1 MPLLRPQQQCAR
13 SRNRCSIRV
22 LEVRQ
27 FIEFGVRREV
37 RPKPAKEQVREVA
50 GKPFAARLAP
60 ASLHSGTNR
69 RTPASLGTMLRL
81 SCARGPVRELRR
93 CAFGLF
99 PYLPLAPTPLPVPL
113 ERPLPPSTAPR
124 RLLVRARRDQVETS
138 RQAPPDGSSARAPA
152 GVDPPSLGEIGPAPP
167 RCLGRGPRAREYDH
181 LEDPA

>member
-1 MPLLRPQQQCAR
+1 DAAAAAAAAMRGLAQPLQHQGSRGPPVHRVRSASRSTAQAGQRAGPR
-13 SRNRCSIRV
+13 SR
-22 LEVRQ
+22 
-27 FIEFGVRREV
+27 
-37 RPKPAKEQVREVA
+37 

-138 RQAPPDGSSARAPA
+138 RQAP
-152 GVDPPSLGEIGPAPP
+152 
-167 RCLGRGPRAREYDH
+167 
-181 LEDPA
+181 